1 MPEIGITTWPSADPA
16 KSDFLKP
23 AQFFSVSANAANP
36 EEAVKIIDYWTNS
49 MDANNILLAERG
61 VPLSEKVA
69 AELSPSLDPAIQESI
84 KFINEVV
91 SPASSQIDP
100 PTPNGSS
107 EVTELLL
114 QLEEKVAYGQMTS
127 EEAAQEL
134 FTKGNEIMA
143 SK

>member
-1 MPEIGITTWPSADPA
+1 M
-16 KSDFLKP
+16 
-23 AQFFSVSANAANP
+23 
-36 EEAVKIIDYWTNS
+36 
-49 MDANNILLAERG
+49 
-61 VPLSEKVA
+61 
-69 AELSPSLDPAIQESI
+69 
-84 KFINEVV
+84 
-91 SPASSQIDP
+91 
-100 PTPNGSS
+100 PNGSS

>member
-1 MPEIGITTWPSADPA
+1 MNHPKTKGIVTFYSQD
-16 KSDFLKP
+16 
-23 AQFFSVSANAANP
+23 
-36 EEAVKIIDYWTNS
+36 
-49 MDANNILLAERG
+49 NI
-61 VPLSEKVA
+61 
-69 AELSPSLDPAIQESI
+69 
-84 KFINEVV
+84 

-100 PTPNGSS
+100 PMPNGSS